1 MRTLNGQFQIVWQT
15 AQICLVSPILSH
27 WLWIKNYNYFQ
38 TNGVA
43 IKTENSTDRNPDVK
57 QENIANVT
65 IKQEPGEG
73 TTAPVTNGVNTVAN
87 GPSSGNT
94 GQLDIKQE
102 TMKPPPEKKPRLN

>member
-1 MRTLNGQFQIVWQT
+1 MDKELYSSI
-15 AQICLVSPILSH
+15 
-27 WLWIKNYNYFQ
+27 YYFQ
-38 TNGVA
+38 TNCVA

-57 QENIANVT
+57 PPENITNVT

-87 GPSSGNT
+87 GPSSGNA

-102 TMKPPPEKKPRLN
+102 SMKPPPEKKPRLN